1 MMELEAEYWKQ
12 KAEANMRI
20 AKAFITSRERLNTI
34 IKNRMIVDRVKRN
47 HLKEKALRNT
57 TLKMD
62 DDVRARAREWWGTE
76 GDPPIDMADMRTG
89 ECGFVPMD
97 EVKK

>member
-1 MMELEAEYWKQ
+1 MMICYRDITFCSHPC
-12 KAEANMRI
+12 AN
-20 AKAFITSRERLNTI
+20 TECSRNM
-34 IKNRMIVDRVKRN
+34 NN
-47 HLKEKALRNT
+47 
-57 TLKMD
+57 
-62 DDVRARAREWWGTE
+62 DVRARARAWWGTE